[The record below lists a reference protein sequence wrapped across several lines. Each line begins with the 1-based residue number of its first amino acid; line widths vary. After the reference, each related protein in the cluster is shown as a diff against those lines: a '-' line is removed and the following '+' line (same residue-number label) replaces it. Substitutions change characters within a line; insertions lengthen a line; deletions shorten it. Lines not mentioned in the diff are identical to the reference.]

1 MSEKV
6 RIVNELVAEGYCIF
20 DKTPEE
26 FARPYTAEMLE
37 IFLES
42 YRKYKSGQ
50 KN

>member
-20 DKTPEE
+20 GATPEE
-26 FARPYTAEMLE
+26 FARPYTVEMLKN
-37 IFLES
+37 FLES

-50 KN
+50 KK